1 MGSTKMLGLTQ
12 RDLTIPRLGTSRI
25 QSPLSLSNT
34 KGDRRGDFVL
44 IETAVRT
51 SKCIEVEGDLWT
63 SILLSTGQP
72 RWPATLPIMILIRES
87 YEGKRERH
95 LHVAVGIQDG

>member
-34 KGDRRGDFVL
+34 KGDGRGDFVP
-44 IETAVRT
+44 IGTAVRT
-51 SKCIEVEGDLWT
+51 SKCMEVEGNLWT

-72 RWPATLPIMILIRES
+72 RWPATLQS
-87 YEGKRERH
+87 
-95 LHVAVGIQDG
+95 